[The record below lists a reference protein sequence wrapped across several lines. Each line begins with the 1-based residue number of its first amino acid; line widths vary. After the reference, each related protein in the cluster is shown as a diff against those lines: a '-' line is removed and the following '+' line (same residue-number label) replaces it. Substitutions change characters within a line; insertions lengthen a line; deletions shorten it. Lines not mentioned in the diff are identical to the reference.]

1 MVSRRDKYRD
11 AHLSERG
18 KQRLAGLGVG
28 AAAVQKISGKEQEI
42 GISLVYLR
50 RDALQKRSLLA
61 AADGRLFRVK
71 RFKG

>member
-1 MVSRRDKYRD
+1 MDVIWEGQERIRRAPGVPVMVSRRNKYGD

-50 RDALQKRSLLA
+50 RDAL
-61 AADGRLFRVK
+61 
-71 RFKG
+71 